1 MLAYTYSVLEM
12 VAHWWQI
19 DSSNSNKL
27 QCQRWAWPRSKLS
40 DVADI
45 KYRVQV

>member
-19 DSSNSNKL
+19 DSSNSNTFD
-27 QCQRWAWPRSKLS
+27 Q
-40 DVADI
+40 
-45 KYRVQV
+45 